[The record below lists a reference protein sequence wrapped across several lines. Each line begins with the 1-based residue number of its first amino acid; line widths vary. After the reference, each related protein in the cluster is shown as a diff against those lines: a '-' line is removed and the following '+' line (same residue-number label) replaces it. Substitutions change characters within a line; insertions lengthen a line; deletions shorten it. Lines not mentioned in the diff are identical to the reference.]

1 MADVTEVQQAK
12 KWIYDKLSANADI
25 TAAVGTHIYADT
37 IPVSPRPSRY
47 ILYNLMAA
55 TDTDGLGTNRILTSA
70 LFQVRQVNA
79 GAPDTTAR
87 RVDKRIDEVL
97 QVQVH
102 QLSGDFYYSSR
113 REGVVDR
120 PEYDSANVRYHNLGG
135 LYRVWIHE
143 AP

>member
-1 MADVTEVQQAK
+1 MPDVSEVQQAK

-25 TAAVGTHIYADT
+25 TAAVGTNIYADT
-37 IPVSPRPSRY
+37 VPVSPRPARY

-55 TDTDGLGTNRILTSA
+55 TDTDGLGTNRIITSA
-70 LFQVRQVNA
+70 LFQVRQVNT

-120 PEYDSANVRYHNLGG
+120 AEYDSANVRYHNLGG
-135 LYRVWIHE
+135 LYRVWIYE
-143 AP
+143 A